1 MKHPF
6 STLVGV
12 LLLSGLPS
20 PVALGQVYYPIPGL
34 VDESTGFMDSYV
46 AGGWYR
52 GSAVIARDP
61 KLIYSCAHLFYN
73 SGKWA
78 TNYSFH
84 RAYDGK
90 DYPRRRDGVS
100 PRGLLNFTSY
110 SSGVKAH
117 GSSSKQAFASDFTIL
132 YGNSGFGPA
141 VGWWPLGSAVLRSAS
156 LKRVVGYPARSD
168 YTGKSGRSYQHATD
182 WFDYAARRVSGAYH
196 GFDNVSTGPGNS
208 GGPVFVQNEAT
219 GLDYL
224 AGILVSGS
232 RKSAGVVALDASTDA
247 MADSALAE
255 AGPAVAL
262 SNSAPFELADASRS
276 FASVPLEFS
285 GSSGSVKQLKLSL
298 SVKTGRP
305 GDLEIYLKSPGGR
318 MRWISRHPGGTAADL
333 TLVAADYSDTFRG
346 CAEAGTWEV
355 RLRDV
360 VAGVAATFESC
371 SLEIITQ

>member
-1 MKHPF
+1 
-6 STLVGV
+6 
-12 LLLSGLPS
+12 
-20 PVALGQVYYPIPGL
+20 
-34 VDESTGFMDSYV
+34 
-46 AGGWYR
+46 
-52 GSAVIARDP
+52 
-61 KLIYSCAHLFYN
+61 
-73 SGKWA
+73 
-78 TNYSFH
+78 
-84 RAYDGK
+84 
-90 DYPRRRDGVS
+90 
-100 PRGLLNFTSY
+100 
-110 SSGVKAH
+110 
-117 GSSSKQAFASDFTIL
+117 
-132 YGNSGFGPA
+132 
-141 VGWWPLGSAVLRSAS
+141 
-156 LKRVVGYPARSD
+156 
-168 YTGKSGRSYQHATD
+168 
-182 WFDYAARRVSGAYH
+182 
-196 GFDNVSTGPGNS
+196 
-208 GGPVFVQNEAT
+208 
-219 GLDYL
+219 
-224 AGILVSGS
+224 
-232 RKSAGVVALDASTDA
+232 